1 MNNVAIILAR
11 GGSKG
16 IKDKNLI
23 NLCGKPLIEW
33 TIKHCLNCKDIK
45 EVFVSSDSL
54 EILNFSKSQG
64 ARTII
69 RPEIISQDESTSE
82 EAWEH
87 SIEHIINEKGSLIE
101 YVIAPQVTSPI
112 RHSDDFSEALKKMK
126 NEKLDSLLS
135 VNELKDFFIWKE
147 QENGIISDNYD
158 YRNRSRRQLINKKY
172 HENGSFYIFKPKI
185 LKAYKNR
192 LGGNIGYHLMEE
204 YKSFQID
211 EIADVKL
218 CEIIMNGYKLNE

>member
-1 MNNVAIILAR
+1 MNNIAIILAR

-16 IKDKNLI
+16 IKNKNLI
-23 NLCGKPLIEW
+23 EICGKPLIEW

-45 EVFVSSDSL
+45 EVFVSSDSFK
-54 EILNFSKSQG
+54 ILNFSKSKG
-64 ARTII
+64 ATTIL

-87 SIEHIINEKGSLIE
+87 SIEYIQNEKRCLIE
-101 YVIAPQVTSPI
+101 YIVAPQVTSPI
-112 RHSDDFSEALKKMK
+112 RQSDDFSEALKKMK

-135 VNELKDFFIWKE
+135 VNELRDFFIWKE
-147 QENGIISDNYD
+147 QKNAMVSDNYD

-172 HENGSFYIFKPKI
+172 HENGSFYIFKPEI

-204 YKSFQID
+204 YKSCQID

-218 CEIIMNGYKLNE
+218 CEIIMNGYKINE